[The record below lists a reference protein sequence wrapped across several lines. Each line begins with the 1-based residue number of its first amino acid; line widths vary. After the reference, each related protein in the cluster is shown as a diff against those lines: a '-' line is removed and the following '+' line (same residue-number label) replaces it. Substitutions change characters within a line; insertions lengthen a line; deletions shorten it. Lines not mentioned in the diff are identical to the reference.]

1 MHFRNYGLQKTWL
14 DKYLRT
20 PFETE
25 QAKGAWKRLKSAW
38 HHFYHILLSICRKLS
53 FKMSLLV
60 KCEIVEAF
68 VNTLTNDYKYSLCD
82 NENFSQPIQTQS
94 SKKQKTFFE
103 LCPVFLKSR

>member
-1 MHFRNYGLQKTWL
+1 
-14 DKYLRT
+14 
-20 PFETE
+20 
-25 QAKGAWKRLKSAW
+25 
-38 HHFYHILLSICRKLS
+38 
-53 FKMSLLV
+53 MSVLV
-60 KCEIVEAF
+60 ICEIVEAF